1 MDVKA
6 NDKPIILFNQSKGS
20 EQVSDVQP
28 LVLKLRPGETAS
40 DQMNSEALEVSNQAS
55 SKFKIFT
62 EYQEWLM
69 NRQVECAKNLL
80 NNSKANTSENT
91 INGDKLDVA
100 ETINLDKLDVTM
112 GNIFVK
118 YFKFFTD
125 FIDISG

>member
-62 EYQEWLM
+62 EYQE
-69 NRQVECAKNLL
+69 
-80 NNSKANTSENT
+80 
-91 INGDKLDVA
+91 
-100 ETINLDKLDVTM
+100 
-112 GNIFVK
+112 
-118 YFKFFTD
+118 
-125 FIDISG
+125 